1 MGLFIP
7 EHKNMFQLL
16 AEADGDDGSDIING
30 GGDNAATN
38 DNDTNAEN
46 NTDNTADTDDNSDSD
61 NDDNFDI
68 DTSIDDEGG
77 DDTAGDTGDDT
88 GSDDLESGG
97 DDLGGGGESAPEG
110 EVNKANTDIF
120 TTLTAE
126 EQAIKIKELKKQY
139 NNLYN
144 AINDTIDKIGNI
156 DLDEYTV
163 KVISQVYKSLYDIR
177 DYLYTYIT
185 VTFAQKSYME
195 NDGFFN
201 RFLLSF
207 YSINSIVDKL
217 AEGKIKKLDLEDSNK
232 GKTEKKSQ
240 NTI

>member
-38 DNDTNAEN
+38 DNGANAED
-46 NTDNTADTDDNSDSD
+46 NTDNAADTDDNSDSGD
-61 NDDNFDI
+61 DDNFDI

-97 DDLGGGGESAPEG
+97 DDMGGGESAPEG

-144 AINDTIDKIGNI
+144 AINDTIEKIGNI

-207 YSINSIVDKL
+207 YSINSIVDK
-217 AEGKIKKLDLEDSNK
+217 
-232 GKTEKKSQ
+232 
-240 NTI
+240 